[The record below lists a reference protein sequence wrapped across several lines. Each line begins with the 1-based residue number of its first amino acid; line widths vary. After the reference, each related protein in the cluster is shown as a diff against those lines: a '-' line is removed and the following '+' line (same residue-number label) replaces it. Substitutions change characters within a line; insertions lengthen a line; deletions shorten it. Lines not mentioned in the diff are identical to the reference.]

1 MPASSH
7 LRALPS
13 PIRAPCSHVPSNRMP
28 SSFSITPGPCGLP
41 PCSSVSPT
49 NTHAGRRVL
58 DASAVPRKVACC
70 PSIQP
75 SELELNETAK
85 RCLRRP
91 AAAVCGTFRPRRR
104 SHAWL
109 SAASAA
115 CLSGHPFP
123 GMGVQLSTNALVRST
138 SSRKTLSPV
147 VSECRRCQ
155 ACLSSV

>member
-1 MPASSH
+1 MWPMWAAAVLVGEPDKHTRRQTCS
-7 LRALPS
+7 R
-13 PIRAPCSHVPSNRMP
+13 RQRTAPKSR
-28 SSFSITPGPCGLP
+28 T
-41 PCSSVSPT
+41 
-49 NTHAGRRVL
+49 
-58 DASAVPRKVACC
+58 CC